1 MANAKRTPIQAREF
15 ATELQPL
22 TDRHALAVQMARDSV
37 RSLEMKAASGI
48 AAANNLIAMNQ
59 AKVPDSPRL
68 TRCAQGL
75 DAPEEHISGAGTP
88 HYSEYYQRTNGRTGG
103 LTELNFG

>member
-59 AKVPDSPRL
+59 AKVPDSPRPL
-68 TRCAQGL
+68 VATTDSPSASL
-75 DAPEEHISGAGTP
+75 DKIV
-88 HYSEYYQRTNGRTGG
+88 
-103 LTELNFG
+103 TEIRD